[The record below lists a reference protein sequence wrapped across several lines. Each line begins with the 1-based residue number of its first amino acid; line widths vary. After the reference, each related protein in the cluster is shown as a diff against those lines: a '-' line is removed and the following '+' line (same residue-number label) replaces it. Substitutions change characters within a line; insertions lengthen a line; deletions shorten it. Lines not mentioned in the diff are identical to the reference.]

1 MPLKWENLD
10 EGAPDNTGAFSHRA
24 GGGAQ
29 PMPRRR
35 LVLWPHRS
43 LPPRGFAIFIMLTYG
58 LFMLP
63 LMALL
68 GTAALWGLLPFLL
81 GALGLTWY
89 FLQRSYRDG
98 TLREELTLWDD
109 RVELVRI
116 NPRGPRQSWQANPY
130 WVRVGLLPEGGP
142 VEQYV
147 TLRGGDRTVEIGAF
161 LSPDER
167 KALYNDLLRELG

>member
-1 MPLKWENLD
+1 MPLKWENL
-10 EGAPDNTGAFSHRA
+10 EPGAPDNTGALSHRPEGSA
-24 GGGAQ
+24 RGA
-29 PMPRRR
+29 PRRR

-43 LPPRGFAIFIMLTYG
+43 LPPRGFAIFILLTYA

-81 GALGLTWY
+81 GTLALTWY

-98 TLREELTLWDD
+98 ALREELTLWDD

-116 NPRGPRQSWQANPY
+116 NPRGPRQRWEANPY

-147 TLRGGDRTVEIGAF
+147 TLRGGARTVEIGAF

-167 KALYNDLLRELG
+167 KALYDELRRELG